1 MAMRAL
7 QVNDTAIAVQVKG
20 ISNDAGK
27 YTNDAGK
34 YNASIAVKS
43 YYLAKRF
50 N

>member
-27 YTNDAGK
+27 Y
-34 YNASIAVKS
+34 NASIAVKS